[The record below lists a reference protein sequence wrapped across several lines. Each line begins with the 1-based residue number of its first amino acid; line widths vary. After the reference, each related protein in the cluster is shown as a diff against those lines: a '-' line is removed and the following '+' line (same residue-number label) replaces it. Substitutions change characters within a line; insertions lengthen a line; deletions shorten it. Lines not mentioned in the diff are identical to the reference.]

1 MSGGRYSRPMR
12 ALAIVLCLVASLA
25 IAAQEQEPFTETIIV
40 VRYGLDVRVTDDW
53 GRAIEDL
60 TKHDFTVTIGGKPAH
75 VETATWIG
83 QGAQKAA
90 TVEPEIVEEELL
102 EFEREEQRERHP
114 VGRSI
119 VIFIQ
124 TDFAR
129 VSMRVLGQMKFH
141 YIADKILKLLG
152 PEDRVAVL
160 SHDSHLKF
168 RRDFTTDH
176 KSIRKAVREALF
188 IDTPP
193 PPAPAKVGAPLRPDP
208 VEMKRAATGE
218 AALLVIAK
226 ALHEIE
232 GERLIIVGGWGMGE
246 LQGRAGVRLEEEWA
260 DAVALLRRDHIPVI
274 TLNTG
279 LGGELSFGL
288 AATASATG
296 GFYAGT
302 QDFESQA
309 IERVKGALAGYYA
322 LTLRIDDLLKPGEY
336 ALKVKVNRRG
346 AHVQAPAYVVHGR

>member
-1 MSGGRYSRPMR
+1 MR
-12 ALAIVLCLVASLA
+12 ALGFLFCLFGSLA
-25 IAAQEQEPFTETIIV
+25 VAAQEQEPFSETVTV

-60 TKHDFTVTIGGKPAH
+60 TKHDFTVTIGGKTAH
-75 VETATWIG
+75 VETAEWIG
-83 QGAQKAA
+83 RGAREAEPVSDAA
-90 TVEPEIVEEELL
+90 DDELL
-102 EFEREEQRERHP
+102 DFERKELEQRQP
-114 VGRSI
+114 KGRSI

-141 YIADKILKLLG
+141 SIADKILKMLG
-152 PEDRVAVL
+152 PDDRVAVL

-168 RRDFTTDH
+168 RRDFTTDRQ
-176 KSIRKAVREALF
+176 SIRKAVREALL
-188 IDTPP
+188 IDRPP
-193 PPAPAKVGAPLRPDP
+193 PPAAATIGAPLQPDP
-208 VEMKRAATGE
+208 EEMKRAATGE

-232 GERLIIVGGWGMGE
+232 GERMIIVGGWGMGE
-246 LQGRAGVRLEEEWA
+246 LHGRAGVKLKDEWNE
-260 DAVALLRRDHIPVI
+260 AVEILRNDHIPVI

-279 LGGELSFGL
+279 LEGELTFGL

-302 QDFESQA
+302 KDFEGQA

-346 AHVQAPAYVVHGR
+346 AHVQAPPYVVHGR

>member
-1 MSGGRYSRPMR
+1 MR
-12 ALAIVLCLVASLA
+12 ALAIVLVLLGPLTV
-25 IAAQEQEPFTETIIV
+25 AAQEQEPLSETIYVI
-40 VRYGLDVRVTDDW
+40 RYGLDVRVTDDW

-60 TKHDFTVTIGGKPAH
+60 TKHDFTVTIGGKRAH
-75 VETATWIG
+75 VETAEWIG
-83 QGAQKAA
+83 QGARAQAK
-90 TVEPEIVEEELL
+90 VEADEADQELL
-102 EFEREEQRERHP
+102 DFERKELRERHP

-141 YIADKILKLLG
+141 YIADKILELLG

-168 RRDFTTDH
+168 RRDFTNDH

-193 PPAPAKVGAPLRPDP
+193 PPAPATIGAPLRPDP

-246 LQGRAGVRLEEEWA
+246 RQGRSGVRLEEEWNE
-260 DAVALLRRDHIPVI
+260 AVDLLRRDHIPVI

-279 LGGELSFGL
+279 LGGELTFGL
-288 AATASATG
+288 AATAAATG

-336 ALKVKVNRRG
+336 ALNVKVNRRG
-346 AHVQAPAYVVHGR
+346 ANVQAPAFVVHGR